1 MAAIVA
7 PNLAVAAP
15 APDAPAATTPP
26 VELKTSDDTFA
37 HLKLPDDAKYYSE
50 LGQVF
55 STRPVLGPDGALNWF
70 FSRQFASDDPR
81 AIGLAIAD
89 PFVRP
94 EVTTQNLPGTVAL
107 RGTGYTPWGY
117 WPEAGAVTATS
128 AVDVD
133 GRTWLLD
140 RVATPRPAHTELRGV
155 LDGGSRPKSIRFPAK
170 LTPYDAIPTDRGLR
184 VIATQPGK
192 RARDGQRA
200 FITPPGS
207 TKPVAVP
214 KLDRGVIR
222 AVARDNGG
230 LLVVGKGSGSVPD
243 SVVLVDRRG
252 RTTGLADRRRPS
264 AAATTGRAGAVRTPA
279 GIVLDEAS
287 LERPG
292 TSVVDKT
299 AVVLRDARTGK
310 VRLRR
315 LLRDLEFEKAPA
327 CMSATQQ
334 YRAIALGAG
343 PDGQAILTLSCGNT
357 REHTVPT
364 SYPPYSY
371 TETATFEDQAVMVGL
386 NDDLTVRW
394 WRPAFEY
401 LPMTPVRYGYQ
412 PYCANVYTD
421 RDARLVALT
430 CNGTAQAVKIPGAR
444 PAAGRLLRVKRAGKQ
459 EALAR
464 IQCRGPHGTV
474 CSGRAL
480 LTANGQALGSAE
492 YALPARPGGEAAELD
507 RRISTTAPL
516 PKRYTVRLLP
526 RS

>member
-1 MAAIVA
+1 MAALVA
-7 PNLAVAAP
+7 PTSAPAAP

-26 VELKTSDDTFA
+26 VELKIDADTFA
-37 HLKLPDDAKYYSE
+37 QLRLPEDVKYYSDLAE
-50 LGQVF
+50 LF
-55 STRPVLGPDGALNWF
+55 NTAPVLGPDGTLNWF

-81 AIGLAIAD
+81 AIGRAIAD

-94 EVTTQNLPGTVAL
+94 DVTTQNVPGTVAL

-117 WPEAGAVTATS
+117 WPETGAVTATS

-140 RVATPRPAHTELRGV
+140 RVVTPRPAHTELRGV
-155 LDGGSRPKSIRFPAK
+155 LDGGGRPKSIRFPAT

-184 VIATQPGK
+184 VIGTQVRKG
-192 RARDGQRA
+192 ARGGVGA
-200 FITPPGS
+200 FITRPGS

-230 LLVVGKGSGSVPD
+230 LLVVGQGTGSIPD

-252 RTTGLADRRRPS
+252 RATGLTDRRRPS
-264 AAATTGRAGAVRTPA
+264 AAATTGRAGAVRTAA

-292 TSVVDKT
+292 ATAIDKT

-315 LLRDLEFEKAPA
+315 LLRDLEFPRVPA
-327 CMSATQQ
+327 CLSATQQ
-334 YRAIALGAG
+334 HRAIALGAG
-343 PDGQAILTLSCGNT
+343 PDGHAILTLSCGST

-401 LPMTPVRYGYQ
+401 LPMVPVRYGFQ
-412 PYCANVYTD
+412 RYCAHVVTD
-421 RDARLVALT
+421 RDARLVALK
-430 CNGTAQAVKIPGAR
+430 CIGTAQAVKIPGAR

-492 YALPARPGGEAAELD
+492 YALPARPGGAAAELD
-507 RRISTTAPL
+507 RRITTTAPL
-516 PKRYTVRLLP
+516 PKRYSVKLLP
-526 RS
+526 RT